1 MKHEDLEALIRA
13 ALGPDGKLACAD
25 AFRVAAEAGVPVG
38 SVGKRCNELKIK
50 IKGCQLGCF

>member
-1 MKHEDLEALIRA
+1 MDEDRLEALLRG
-13 ALGPDGKLACAD
+13 ALGSDGKLACAD

-38 SVGKRCNELKIK
+38 TVGKRCNELKIK